1 MSIICSPL
9 LGPLV
14 RASTLPA
21 QHPGALRAPLSRRT
35 EPWGFPQHL
44 HEPKWSLQDGRD
56 LLLDC
61 FLFFWFFFC
70 NAEDVGSNISY
81 DTDEN

>member
-14 RASTLPA
+14 QASTLPS
-21 QHPGALRAPLSRRT
+21 QDPGALRAPLSRRT

-44 HEPKWSLQDGRD
+44 HLPKWSLRDGRD

-61 FLFFWFFFC
+61 FLFFFC
-70 NAEDVGSNISY
+70 NAEGVGGNISY
-81 DTDEN
+81 GTDEN